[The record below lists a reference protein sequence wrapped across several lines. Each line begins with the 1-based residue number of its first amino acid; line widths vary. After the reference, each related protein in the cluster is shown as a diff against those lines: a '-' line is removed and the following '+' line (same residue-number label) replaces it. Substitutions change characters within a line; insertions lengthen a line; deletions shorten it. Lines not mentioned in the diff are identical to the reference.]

1 MIQSSAAL
9 LLPNDIGDL
18 LVPLVII
25 IFFWI
30 LAMDDIE
37 KKIAKM
43 EALFRYHGITVDIN
57 HKLKPNA
64 KTKLTRAEIN
74 RLQIQYDK
82 LLAEREEALK
92 AIP

>member
-1 MIQSSAAL
+1 
-9 LLPNDIGDL
+9 
-18 LVPLVII
+18 
-25 IFFWI
+25 
-30 LAMDDIE
+30 MDDIE

-74 RLQIQYDK
+74 PLQIQYEK
-82 LLAEREEALK
+82 HLGKSERF
-92 AIP
+92 

>member
-1 MIQSSAAL
+1 
-9 LLPNDIGDL
+9 
-18 LVPLVII
+18 
-25 IFFWI
+25 
-30 LAMDDIE
+30 
-37 KKIAKM
+37 M